1 MGTPAHHQHDTETQH
16 QENEHDPGRWWTYKV
31 AWANRG
37 AKEIRKVRSKKSKIQ
52 IQKLFFNDIFFK
64 FEFSNFWR
72 QILIRIFMRIK
83 KM

>member
-37 AKEIRKVRSKKSKIQ
+37 AKEIRKVRSKNSKIQ
-52 IQKLFFNDIFFK
+52 IQIQKPFFNDIFSNLNFQI
-64 FEFSNFWR
+64 FDGSFRSEF
-72 QILIRIFMRIK
+72 L
-83 KM
+83 